1 MNRMREEFEKWAA
14 GDGYELEVSDDE
26 RFTYSYHETECAWY
40 GWKASRAALCVELPE
55 LEEPSG
61 VLGIGFNVAKGL
73 FISRFMEAGIR
84 YK

>member
-1 MNRMREEFEKWAA
+1 MDKMREEFEAWALEFHGYSSGLTA
-14 GDGYELEVSDDE
+14 GGFYYISKMDELWES
-26 RFTYSYHETECAWY
+26 
-40 GWKASRAALCVELPE
+40 WKASRAALCVELPE